1 MRSKSFRKKSLKRQS
16 KSNKRRSKKRKQ
28 SKSNNRRYK
37 KRQQRG
43 GKKIGFTVANYPMI
57 TTRSLCMFRSKNCIT
72 EREKTD
78 DYHTSLMAKN
88 LLEILVAKPNRIAI
102 KNKTP
107 DAEKLLASRESWISM
122 TRSQAPAYIQRYC
135 DIKCNTK
142 DKKVKQGLLETIV
155 KKFGKYFNIYVQNWK
170 TSAAN
175 YTKLKNNVQNV
186 VQKAENVLISNGFP
200 AANIGYQKV
209 YDKVDK
215 ISTEIPDNQLKW
227 WGKNEKE
234 SWRIRKAT
242 IHGWKEE
249 KPGNSSLGVEIVWYP
264 SSSSFYGPWNL
275 PWGESKKDKDGFLS
289 FITGRGQAQIKD
301 TLDGLEQGLKKAKG
315 GAAGPVV
322 AAPAAAAPA
331 PVVGGRKRSKRTR
344 RKKKSK
350 KRGRKKSKKR
360 NY

>member
-1 MRSKSFRKKSLKRQS
+1 MRSKSLRKKSFRRRS
-16 KSNKRRSKKRKQ
+16 KSNKIRS
-28 SKSNNRRYK
+28 K

-43 GKKIGFTVANYPMI
+43 GKKIGFTVANYPMVSS
-57 TTRSLCMFRSKNCIT
+57 RSLCLFGSEKCKN
-72 EREKTD
+72 ERQKTD
-78 DYHTSLMAKN
+78 TYHTSLMAKN
-88 LLEILVAKPNRIAI
+88 LLEILVAKPNRNAI
-102 KNKTP
+102 KNKTS
-107 DAEKLLASRESWISM
+107 DAEKLLASRDSWISM
-122 TRSQAPAYIQRYC
+122 ARSQAPAYIHRYC

-142 DKKVKQGLLETIV
+142 NKKKRQELLETIV
-155 KKFGKYFNIYVQNWK
+155 QKFGNYFNIYVKNWD
-170 TSAAN
+170 TSAKN
-175 YTKLKNNVQNV
+175 YAKLKNDVQNV
-186 VQKAENVLISNGFP
+186 VQKAENVLKSNGFP

-215 ISTEIPDNQLKW
+215 ISAEIPDNQLKW

-264 SSSSFYGPWNL
+264 SSSSFYGPLNL

-315 GAAGPVV
+315 VASGPVV
-322 AAPAAAAPA
+322 APVVAPAAGPA
-331 PVVGGRKRSKRTR
+331 VGGRKRSR
-344 RKKKSK
+344 

-360 NY
+360 ENKRSKKKGRRKSKKRNY